1 MLSSSGRSSPS
12 FLFTVGAVVLA
23 VVVYGSWSFL
33 RPTAHS
39 ASEDLVREF
48 SRQIGREVSNFRRE
62 ARELADKRFADKQA
76 KDAAVAAIQEKAE
89 KAIRRIEEQGDQ
101 AREELAELDIAIRTQ
116 RNRYQRI
123 ETREDEAREMVN
135 GVAEDLKARVTG
147 QD

>member
-12 FLFTVGAVVLA
+12 FLFAVGAVVLA
-23 VVVYGSWSFL
+23 VVVYGAWSFL
-33 RPTAHS
+33 RPTAQS
-39 ASEDLVREF
+39 SSEDLVREF

-62 ARELADKRFADKQA
+62 ARDLSDKRFADKKA
-76 KDAAVAAIQEKAE
+76 KEAALAAIQEKAE

-101 AREELAELDIAIRTQ
+101 AREELADLDIAIRTQ

-123 ETREDEAREMVN
+123 ETREDEAKEMVN
-135 GVAEDLKARVTG
+135 GVAEDLKARVTE

>member
-12 FLFTVGAVVLA
+12 FIFAVGGLVLA
-23 VVVYGSWSFL
+23 VVLYAAWSFL

-48 SRQIGREVSNFRRE
+48 SRQVGREVSTFRRE
-62 ARELADKRFADKQA
+62 ARALSGKRFEDKQG
-76 KDAAVAAIQEKAE
+76 KDAALAAIQEKAE
-89 KAIRRIEEQGDQ
+89 KTIRRIEEQGDQ
-101 AREELAELDIAIRTQ
+101 AREDLAGLDIAIRTQ

-123 ETREDEAREMVN
+123 ETREDEAKEMVN
-135 GVAEDLKARVTG
+135 GVAEDSKARVTE

>member
-12 FLFTVGAVVLA
+12 FLLAVGALILA
-23 VVVYGSWSFL
+23 IVVYAGWSFL

-48 SRQIGREVSNFRRE
+48 SRTIGREVSTFRRE
-62 ARELADKRFADKQA
+62 ARGLADKRFADKNA
-76 KDAAVAAIQEKAE
+76 KDAAIAALQEKAE
-89 KAIRRIEEQGDQ
+89 KTIRRIEEQGDQ
-101 AREELAELDIAIRTQ
+101 AREDLADLDIAIRTQ

-123 ETREDEAREMVN
+123 ETREDEAKEMVN
-135 GVAEDLKARVTG
+135 GVAEDFKARVAE